1 MDINAKIEVA
11 APVVRA
17 KPRAVYAV
25 NGESAYQIAV
35 RHGFEGTEEA
45 WLNSIVRGEP
55 GRTPVL
61 GQDYFDGKDGVDGLS
76 AFQIA
81 QKYGYEGTEEEWLKS
96 VVHGADGEDGLSAY
110 EIAKNNGYVGTEPEW
125 LASLKGA
132 DGESGG
138 AIYNDAI
145 PFKNDNPKLET
156 SYSVRPEQYGLVDFS
171 RYKKGNIYIRQW
183 YDAKGTTKKGIA
195 LFKYE
200 STSSDGYYIFTL
212 ISLIEDGTDGN
223 GVMPKLRV
231 NSATNFWEVSY
242 DNGETWES
250 TETKAT
256 GDNYL
261 SSTAIFDVDGLP
273 LEYINTNV
281 IYRVNNKLYMYTD
294 KWYSIITDEDLDSCS
309 WNELKDRPFYEGD
322 GAMAWSTSAETKD
335 KTSNLCEATFGF
347 AASDVP
353 TIDDLGCYE
362 VNVVFDQTESGRP
375 SIQENHLL
383 SEFEISSGNDR
394 DSHLLLTLKHSICD
408 VKVLIIRDYDN
419 FGSFYLGNFGANGI
433 YLGDNEKKIHYDTGI
448 GSEDPI
454 HYSRVQMLHKYS
466 RELKKLDNKFLDLAN
481 NDDFKALEARVGEG
495 STGNTYFVGTL
506 AQYEEQKDTIPVGT
520 LIIITD
526 EGDEES
532 AILGQAILGKMI
544 LGKGA

>member
-1 MDINAKIEVA
+1 MDINAKIEA
-11 APVVRA
+11 TAPVVRG

-25 NGESAYQIAV
+25 NGKSAYEIAV
-35 RHGFEGTEEA
+35 EHGFEGSEEA

-110 EIAKNNGYVGTEPEW
+110 DIAKKNGYVGTEPEW

-145 PFKNDNPKLET
+145 QFKNDNPKLET

-183 YDAKGTTKKGIA
+183 YDAKGTTKKGTA

-200 STSSDGYYIFTL
+200 GTSEGYYIFTL

-242 DNGETWES
+242 NNGETWES

-294 KWYSIITDEDLDSCS
+294 KWYRIITDEDLDSCS

-347 AASDVP
+347 ACSDLP

-362 VNVVFDQTESGRP
+362 VNVVFDQTEAGLP

-383 SEFEISSGNDR
+383 SEFEISSGGDK
-394 DSHLLLTLKHSICD
+394 DSHCLLTLKHSICD
-408 VKVLIIRDYDN
+408 VKVLILRDYDS
-419 FGSFYLGNFGANGI
+419 FGGRYLGNFGANGI
-433 YLGDNEKKIHYDTGI
+433 YLGDNVKLTNYDTGS
-448 GSEDPI
+448 GLESVRV
-454 HYSRVQMLHKYS
+454 YSRVQQIMKYN
-466 RELKKLDNKFLDLAN
+466 RGIKKVDNKFLDLSN
-481 NDDFKALEARVGEG
+481 NDDFKALEQKIGAG
-495 STGNTYFVGTL
+495 STGNTYFEGT
-506 AQYEEQKDTIPVGT
+506 AAEYNTVADTIHVGAIVW
-520 LIIITD
+520 LTD
-526 EGDEES
+526 EEGNLTTAVLDK
-532 AILGQAILGKMI
+532 AILGQMI
-544 LGKGA
+544 LGTS